1 MKKIILLIVFLSI
14 HKSYSQE
21 YNTSSPKFKENSVQN
36 YSVKD
41 YIEFARIDSIGILKN
56 KNKIIKE
63 ITDQTN
69 VEINNYNK
77 NVNLFNERKTAEA
90 INRLKSY
97 NEIAVSKINEEA
109 DKQILEVAKN
119 RDEWVK
125 YLKPIED
132 QKIAKEEASKKM
144 QEEKEKKQFP
154 EKYKIW
160 KTKYFASLKS
170 ANTNVNACEAIIKKH
185 TYLNR
190 FREKRYDSD
199 TFTKQ
204 EKITFNKNLDALEDK
219 LKSIWE
225 LEKEDGF
232 YNYYDYWQK
241 SIPFKESLESVRLGG
256 YLNNTS
262 RCY

>member
-1 MKKIILLIVFLSI
+1 MF
-14 HKSYSQE
+14 
-21 YNTSSPKFKENSVQN
+21 
-36 YSVKD
+36 
-41 YIEFARIDSIGILKN
+41 
-56 KNKIIKE
+56 
-63 ITDQTN
+63 N
-69 VEINNYNK
+69 V
-77 NVNLFNERKTAEA
+77 RKTAEA
-90 INRLKSY
+90 TNKLKSD
-97 NEIAVSKINEEA
+97 NEIAVSKINDEA
-109 DKQILEVAKN
+109 DKQILEVRKN

-125 YLKPIED
+125 YLKPIEAD
-132 QKIAKEEASKKM
+132 KIAKEEASKKI

-225 LEKEDGF
+225 LEKEDGY